1 MNIWCRPYFIYS
13 LDFMISLLADQP
25 SPKPHRFE
33 TMTNPVPEM
42 IKLFTVIMT
51 PAMTFLTAM
60 TVNMLPRL
68 TINQ

>member
-1 MNIWCRPYFIYS
+1 
-13 LDFMISLLADQP
+13 MISLLADQP
-25 SPKPHRFE
+25 SPKPQRFE

-42 IKLFTVIMT
+42 IKLFTVTMT

-60 TVNMLPRL
+60 TVTMLPRL